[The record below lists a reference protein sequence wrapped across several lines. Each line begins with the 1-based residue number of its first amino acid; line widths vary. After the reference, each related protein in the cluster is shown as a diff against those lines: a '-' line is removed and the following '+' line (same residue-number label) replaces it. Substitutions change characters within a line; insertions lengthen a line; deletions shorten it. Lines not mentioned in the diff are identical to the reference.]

1 MLLSYLGVASV
12 ERESLRQT
20 QGNNFGQPA
29 GSPVRII
36 DHAELFALV
45 HSAISHGATFFFFF
59 SPSIYAGH
67 RLVAEQS

>member
-45 HSAISHGATFFFFF
+45 HSAISHRATFFFF